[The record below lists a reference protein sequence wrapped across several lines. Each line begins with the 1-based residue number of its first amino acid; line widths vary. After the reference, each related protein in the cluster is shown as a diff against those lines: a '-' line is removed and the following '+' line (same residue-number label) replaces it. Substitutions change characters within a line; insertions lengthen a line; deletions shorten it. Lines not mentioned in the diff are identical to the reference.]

1 MKKIIALLLVLA
13 MALSLAACGGS
24 STPAT
29 TEAPKADA
37 PAVEAP
43 KDEAPAAEPVEL
55 DVVIAQYGSHTAE
68 WWKQFEADFEAAN
81 QDINLNIEVISWN
94 DITAQISSRIQTGEQ
109 PDILNISP
117 FSTYV
122 EDDLLVPAEDYVSET
137 VKNNIIP
144 SFYAANTVDDTV
156 WALPILASVRCM
168 LVNTDILAQAG
179 VDKIPSTWDEILAA
193 CEAVKQNCPG
203 VTPWGL
209 DISTDEGQAAFSYY
223 SWNFGGGYVDENND
237 WALNSAENVEALE
250 FIKTLY
256 NSGYCNANPTT
267 DTRYPLQ
274 DAFSAGKMA
283 MLLAPMNAVS
293 SDSTINYEF
302 ASFPT
307 SSSDVAPASMGV
319 SDQFMVFRKDDSKNE
334 EARLAACTKFFDAFY
349 ELETYA
355 GYMVYEG
362 FLPAT
367 LDAGEY
373 LATNADKHL
382 DDEGNPGDNDYF
394 ALFCPMAAGAKF
406 YPEAKLEW
414 IDVKFGVI
422 DAEQQVCEGL
432 TTAQEALDALQAKVA
447 G

>member
-1 MKKIIALLLVLA
+1 MKKLIAMLLVLV
-13 MALSLAACGGS
+13 MVLSLAACG
-24 STPAT
+24 
-29 TEAPKADA
+29 KA
-37 PAVEAP
+37 PASD
-43 KDEAPAAEPVEL
+43 KVEL
-55 DVVIAQYGSHTAE
+55 DVVIAQYTNYTAE
-68 WWKQFEADFEAAN
+68 WWKEFEADFEAAN
-81 QDINLNIEVISWN
+81 TDINLNIEVISWN

-122 EDDLLVPAEDYVSET
+122 GDDLLVPAEEYVSET
-137 VKNNIIP
+137 VKNNLIP
-144 SFYAANTVDDTV
+144 SFYEANTVGDTV

-179 VDKIPSTWDEILAA
+179 VTEIPSTWEEVMAA
-193 CEAVKQNCPG
+193 CEAVKQNCPD

-223 SWNFGGGYVDENND
+223 SWNYGGGYVDENGE
-237 WALNSAENVEALE
+237 WALNSAENVKALE
-250 FIKTLY
+250 FINELY

-274 DAFSAGKMA
+274 DAFSAGKIA
-283 MLLAPMNAVS
+283 MLLAPMNAVAA
-293 SDSTINYEF
+293 DSTINYEF
-302 ASFPT
+302 APFP
-307 SSSDVAPASMGV
+307 VAEEGMTPASMGV
-319 SDQFMVFRKDDSKNE
+319 SDQFMVFRNEDEKNE

-349 ELETYA
+349 ALETYA
-355 GYMVYEG
+355 DYMVFEG

-373 LATNADKHL
+373 LATNADKHTS
-382 DDEGNPGDNDYF
+382 GQGAAGDNDYF
-394 ALFCPMAAGAKF
+394 ALFCPMAANAKF

-414 IDVKFGVI
+414 VDVKFGVI

-432 TTAQEALDALQAKVA
+432 ITAQEALDALQAKIA

>member
-1 MKKIIALLLVLA
+1 MKKVIALLL
-13 MALSLAACGGS
+13 ALVMVFGLVACGEKA
-24 STPAT
+24 PAT
-29 TEAPKADA
+29 
-37 PAVEAP
+37 
-43 KDEAPAAEPVEL
+43 DETGKVEL
-55 DVVIAQYGSHTAE
+55 DVVIAQYTNYTAE
-68 WWKQFEADFEAAN
+68 WWKEFEATFEAAN
-81 QDINLNIEVISWN
+81 TDINLNIEVISWN

-122 EDDLLVPAEDYVSET
+122 GDDLLVPVDEYVSDT
-137 VKNNIIP
+137 VKANIIP
-144 SFYAANTVDDTV
+144 SFYEANTVDGTV

-179 VDKIPSTWDEILAA
+179 VEKIPATWDEIMAA
-193 CEAVKQNCPG
+193 CEAVKQNCPD

-223 SWNFGGGYVDENND
+223 SWNFGGGYVDEAGE
-237 WALNSAENVEALE
+237 WALNSAANVEALE

-283 MLLAPMNAVS
+283 MLLAPMNAVAA
-293 SDSTINYEF
+293 DSTINFEF
-302 ASFPT
+302 APFPT
-307 SSSDVAPASMGV
+307 VSADVTPVSMGV
-319 SDQFMVFRKDDSKNE
+319 SDQFMVFREETEDDT
-334 EARLAACTKFFDAFY
+334 ARLAACTKFFDAFY
-349 ELETYA
+349 ALETYA
-355 GYMVYEG
+355 DYMVFEG

-373 LATNADKHL
+373 LATNADKHTS
-382 DDEGNPGDNDYF
+382 GQGAAGDNDYF
-394 ALFCPMAAGAKF
+394 ALFCPMAANAKF

-414 IDVKFGVI
+414 VDVKFGVI

-432 TTAQEALDALQAKVA
+432 ISAQEALDALQAEIA

>member
-1 MKKIIALLLVLA
+1 MKKLIAMLLALVMVLG
-13 MALSLAACGGS
+13 LVACGG
-24 STPAT
+24 
-29 TEAPKADA
+29 
-37 PAVEAP
+37 
-43 KDEAPAAEPVEL
+43 PAAESGKVDL
-55 DVVIAQYGSHTAE
+55 DVVIAQYTDHTAE
-68 WWKQFEADFEAAN
+68 WWAEFETTFEAAN
-81 QDINLNIEVISWN
+81 EDINLNIEVISWN

-122 EDDLLVPAEDYVSET
+122 GDDLLVPAEEYVSET

-144 SFYAANTVDDTV
+144 SFYEANTVDGTV

-179 VDKIPSTWDEILAA
+179 VEEIPSTWEEVMAA
-193 CEAVKQNCPG
+193 CEAVKQNCPD

-223 SWNFGGGYVDENND
+223 SWNFGGGYVDADGN
-237 WALNSAENVEALE
+237 WTLNSAENVKALE
-250 FIKTLY
+250 FINELY
-256 NSGYCNANPTT
+256 NSGCCNANPTT

-283 MLLAPMNAVS
+283 MLLAPMNAVAA
-293 SDSTINYEF
+293 DSTINYEF
-302 ASFPT
+302 APFPT
-307 SSSDVAPASMGV
+307 ASEDITPVSMGV
-319 SDQFMVFRKDDSKNE
+319 SDQFMVFRDEDEKNE

-349 ELETYA
+349 ALETYA
-355 GYMVYEG
+355 DYMVFEG

-373 LATNADKHL
+373 LATNADKHTSGQGAAGSN
-382 DDEGNPGDNDYF
+382 EYF
-394 ALFCPMAAGAKF
+394 ALFCPMAANAKF

-414 IDVKFGVI
+414 VDVKFGVI
-422 DAEQQVCEGL
+422 DAEQRVCEGL
-432 TTAQEALDALQAKVA
+432 ITAQEALDALQAEIA

>member
-13 MALSLAACGGS
+13 LTLSLAACGGS
-24 STPAT
+24 GSTA
-29 TEAPKADA
+29 TEAPKTDA
-37 PAVEAP
+37 PAEAP
-43 KDEAPAAEPVEL
+43 KAEAPAAAEAVDL

-68 WWKQFEADFEAAN
+68 WWKEFEATFEEAN
-81 QDINLNIEVISWN
+81 QDINLNVEIISWN

-122 EDDLLVPAEDYVSET
+122 GDDLLVPAEDYVSET

-144 SFYAANTVDDTV
+144 SFYEANTVDGTV

-179 VDKIPSTWDEILAA
+179 VEKIPTTWDEILEA

-203 VTPWGL
+203 ITPWGL

-237 WALNSAENVEALE
+237 WALNSEENVKALE
-250 FIKTLY
+250 FINTLY

-293 SDSTINYEF
+293 SDSTINFEF
-302 ASFPT
+302 APFPT
-307 SSSDVAPASMGV
+307 SSADVAPASMGV

-355 GYMVYEG
+355 DYMVFEG

-373 LATNADKHL
+373 LATNADKHTN
-382 DDEGNPGDNDYF
+382 GNGAAGDNDYF

-414 IDVKFGVI
+414 VDVKFGVI

-432 TTAQEALDALQAKVA
+432 TTAQEALDALQAEIA